1 MPRSTAPKEQPQQ
14 QDDAVSLIGEPA
26 AVEQPGPSQEIVIG
40 EVASKP
46 APEPQPQ
53 PTVVISD
60 SGDITIK

>member
-1 MPRSTAPKEQPQQ
+1 
-14 QDDAVSLIGEPA
+14 
-26 AVEQPGPSQEIVIG
+26 VEQPGPSQEIVIG